1 MTAKPRSRPFGPRP
15 LKELGQHFL
24 IDEEI
29 AQRIAD
35 AAQLKWEDR
44 AFEIG
49 PGRGILLR
57 FLLKQSQKVTAVE
70 VDYRLQK
77 SLLSA
82 FGGHPGLN
90 LIFEDIL
97 TYDLDAY
104 IAEEETPVKLLGNL
118 PYNLSSPL
126 LFKLFETAER
136 LQTSEVNPFQSA
148 TLMLQREV
156 AERICTDPGTRA
168 GGGITIFRA
177 LVAEA
182 ELLFHVPP
190 NAFHPPPKVTS
201 SVLQLRFYNRRK
213 YDIVDQYQFIALVHH
228 VFRSRRKMLKNTVA
242 GLSWLKPDWQQQ
254 DFNFTQRPEALSLNE
269 FIRMFDL
276 IRQNS

>member
-1 MTAKPRSRPFGPRP
+1 D
-15 LKELGQHFL
+15 L
-24 IDEEI
+24 
-29 AQRIAD
+29 
-35 AAQLKWEDR
+35 
-44 AFEIG
+44 
-49 PGRGILLR
+49 